1 MHKISIIIPT
11 LWFIKHLSFVIFKD
25 TGTFIFYSNEF
36 LIQDVDTLV
45 HNNMQVIVEF
55 KEQNQKHRIFFKY
68 LEDKKYDIRIKCIF
82 TVRVNDRN
90 MILEYY
96 ICVIFRFDFCPLVS
110 LSHTATLHS
119 FLFILF
125 LFGLSSIDRCL
136 FQS

>member
-55 KEQNQKHRIFFKY
+55 KEQNQKHRIF
-68 LEDKKYDIRIKCIF
+68 LNI
-82 TVRVNDRN
+82 
-90 MILEYY
+90 
-96 ICVIFRFDFCPLVS
+96 
-110 LSHTATLHS
+110 
-119 FLFILF
+119 
-125 LFGLSSIDRCL
+125 
-136 FQS
+136 